1 MLTIT
6 LLGTAATMPL
16 PDRALS
22 TAFAACGGH
31 GLLFDCGEGTQAA
44 ARRAGVNLMRV
55 DTVCLTHYHGDHI
68 FGLPGLLQTLGAQGR
83 TRPLALLGPA
93 GLADIWAAVRAL
105 TGPLPYP
112 VQPRELTAG
121 TPLPLARLSDSWSAG
136 AVLLPFATKHRVRS
150 LGYRLKLPR
159 AGKFLPERARAL
171 GVPVQQWKLLQR
183 GEAVEANGRTILPA
197 EVLGKAK
204 VRVRISPSSDV
215 IATWNPGIDGYA
227 LGQTHRN
234 LRIARTYPF
243 DIANGVY
250 VEDLSI
256 QYK

>member
-1 MLTIT
+1 MTTNRTKPISAKIAFSFS
-6 LLGTAATMPL
+6 TAAGKH
-16 PDRALS
+16 S
-22 TAFAACGGH
+22 TNEAACSWTNASSYPVYWKVEYATSADGATWSDYTETVNAATGER
-31 GLLFDCGEGTQAA
+31 GFEMRSLPWCINNSSTRTSVFDTANRSGVYTQSDF
-44 ARRAGVNLMRV
+44 G
-55 DTVCLTHYHGDHI
+55 
-68 FGLPGLLQTLGAQGR
+68 FGL
-83 TRPLALLGPA
+83 
-93 GLADIWAAVRAL
+93 V
-105 TGPLPYP
+105 PYRF
-112 VQPRELTAG
+112 V
-121 TPLPLARLSDSWSAG
+121 
-136 AVLLPFATKHRVRS
+136 
-150 LGYRLKLPR
+150 
-159 AGKFLPERARAL
+159 
-171 GVPVQQWKLLQR
+171 
-183 GEAVEANGRTILPA
+183 LPA

>member
-1 MLTIT
+1 M
-6 LLGTAATMPL
+6 
-16 PDRALS
+16 
-22 TAFAACGGH
+22 
-31 GLLFDCGEGTQAA
+31 
-44 ARRAGVNLMRV
+44 
-55 DTVCLTHYHGDHI
+55 
-68 FGLPGLLQTLGAQGR
+68 
-83 TRPLALLGPA
+83 
-93 GLADIWAAVRAL
+93 
-105 TGPLPYP
+105 
-112 VQPRELTAG
+112 
-121 TPLPLARLSDSWSAG
+121 
-136 AVLLPFATKHRVRS
+136 
-150 LGYRLKLPR
+150 
-159 AGKFLPERARAL
+159 
-171 GVPVQQWKLLQR
+171 
-183 GEAVEANGRTILPA
+183 LPA

>member
-1 MLTIT
+1 MSENKKSAGESFAGNVMKYSVATYLGFAIT
-6 LLGTAATMPL
+6 G
-16 PDRALS
+16 
-22 TAFAACGGH
+22 
-31 GLLFDCGEGTQAA
+31 
-44 ARRAGVNLMRV
+44 
-55 DTVCLTHYHGDHI
+55 
-68 FGLPGLLQTLGAQGR
+68 
-83 TRPLALLGPA
+83 LALIVK
-93 GLADIWAAVRAL
+93 GL
-105 TGPLPYP
+105 
-112 VQPRELTAG
+112 
-121 TPLPLARLSDSWSAG
+121 
-136 AVLLPFATKHRVRS
+136 
-150 LGYRLKLPR
+150 
-159 AGKFLPERARAL
+159 
-171 GVPVQQWKLLQR
+171 
-183 GEAVEANGRTILPA
+183 LPA